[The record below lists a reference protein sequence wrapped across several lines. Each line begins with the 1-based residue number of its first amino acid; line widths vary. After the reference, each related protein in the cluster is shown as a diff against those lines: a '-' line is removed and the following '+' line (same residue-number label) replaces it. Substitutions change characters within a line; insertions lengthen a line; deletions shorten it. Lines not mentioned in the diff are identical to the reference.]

1 MKYFVYYQKITIIK
15 QNVEEEDNHN
25 IDINKMMNL
34 QLETNVLI
42 L

>member
-1 MKYFVYYQKITIIK
+1 MKYFVYYQKNNNQEKDT
-15 QNVEEEDNHN
+15 QN

-34 QLETNVLI
+34 QLETNVLFYN

>member
-15 QNVEEEDNHN
+15 QNVEEEDKHN